1 MSQGD
6 GEAALGVAAVARR
19 LGVATGTLRTWARR
33 YGIGPS
39 EHETGSRRRYTARD
53 LARLDRMKELM
64 LEGASPAEAA
74 RAALAAAPEGE
85 DVAQAPARP
94 ARRPRRGRAGGGRV
108 VPLRDASPAARG
120 LARAAMSLDAEAC
133 TALLVDEVRRHGVV
147 PAWDQLVQPVLT
159 GIGERVR
166 VTGAGTEVERLF
178 SESVELALRT
188 AVRVRTDAPRWR
200 PVLLAALEPET
211 HRLPLV
217 AVASAL
223 RERGVP
229 HRLLGPALPARAFAA
244 AVTRTGP
251 SAVFLWSQG
260 VTAVPGPEVVGAVRP
275 RPAVV
280 LGGPGYQDDGWR
292 PGVRWVDTLG
302 MTVEA
307 LTELAAP
314 GRDRGRGPGER

>member
-1 MSQGD
+1 MTQGD
-6 GEAALGVAAVARR
+6 AEAVLGVAAVARR

-53 LARLDRMKELM
+53 LARLDLMKDLM
-64 LEGASPAEAA
+64 LEGASAAEAA
-74 RAALAAAPEGE
+74 TAALQAAPDEG
-85 DVAQAPARP
+85 DTVVQPQPAPRA
-94 ARRPRRGRAGGGRV
+94 RRGRAGGGRV
-108 VPLRDASPAARG
+108 VALRDASPAARG
-120 LARAAMSLDAEAC
+120 LARAAMSLDSDAC

-147 PAWDQLVQPVLT
+147 VAWDQLVQPVLT

-166 VTGAGTEVERLF
+166 VTGTGIEVERLF

-188 AVRVRTDAPRWR
+188 AVRPRPAVAPRRR
-200 PVLLAALEPET
+200 PALLAALEPET

-217 AVASAL
+217 ALAAAL
-223 RERGVP
+223 RERGVA
-229 HRLLGPALPARAFAA
+229 HRLLGPGLPARAFAA

-260 VTAVPGPEVVGAVRP
+260 AADPPGPDVVGAVRP

-280 LGGPGYQDDGWR
+280 LGGPGYQHDSWR

-302 MTVEA
+302 TAVET
-307 LTELAAP
+307 LSELASP
-314 GRDRGRGPGER
+314 RGRRPGAAQR